1 MTTFNS
7 DRAIYLQMADNIC
20 DRIIAGEF
28 KADERIPSVRELAVE
43 LGVNINT
50 AVSAY
55 DQLARAGIVYNR
67 RGLGYFVAQGA
78 RDLIVARRRA
88 EFMDKTLPEVSR
100 QMRLLHIGVDEVA
113 RRLSELGQHDKT
125 EKP

>member
-1 MTTFNS
+1 MTTFKS

-55 DQLARAGIVYNR
+55 EQLARAGIVYNR

-88 EFMDKTLPEVSR
+88 EFMDKTLPEVNR
-100 QMRLLHIGVDEVA
+100 QMRLLHIGVDEVV

-125 EKP
+125 E

>member
-100 QMRLLHIGVDEVA
+100 QMRLLHIGVDEVT